1 MLEIKITVSCPDLAN
16 AITALADAV
25 IHKVPGA
32 PTPDPHQTGAPSP
45 TETPI
50 NQLGIHSPSAVFAA
64 SLPAETPTN
73 PTVPPVAMPATG
85 TATPAPAPTS
95 APPAAPV
102 APLFAAPVS
111 NAPAP
116 MVPVASAPAYT
127 LDQISRAGAALID
140 QGKMPQL
147 IELLKKYGVQ
157 AVTQL
162 DASAYP
168 AFIEEMKALG
178 AQL

>member
-25 IHKVPGA
+25 THKVPGA

-102 APLFAAPVS
+102 APLSAAPVS

-127 LDQISRAGAALID
+127 LDQISRAGAALVD
-140 QGKMPQL
+140 AGKMPQL
-147 IELLKKYGVQ
+147 ITLLGKYGVQ
-157 AVTQL
+157 AVTQIPPERYGDFATEL
-162 DASAYP
+162 RG
-168 AFIEEMKALG
+168 LG
-178 AQL
+178 ARL